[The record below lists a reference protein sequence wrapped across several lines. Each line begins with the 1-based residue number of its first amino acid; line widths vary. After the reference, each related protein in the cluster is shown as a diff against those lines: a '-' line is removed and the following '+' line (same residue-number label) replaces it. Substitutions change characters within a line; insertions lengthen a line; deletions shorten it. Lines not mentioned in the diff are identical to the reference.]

1 MDRRFSSEMAPDIA
15 SLLTRA
21 QEPSRVDLRAGS
33 AVGSGDVLYAG
44 GWFLSVQRGPCMSKY
59 LYGGRTVCLFLMIAL
74 LFTGVSAAV
83 PNDGQTPSTSGM
95 GPGMMGRAEERALDN
110 ATHEEMEE
118 LMERWMDG
126 TITPAE
132 EERLLEL
139 MDKHPGPSQMMFQRL
154 DRDGRTGWGP
164 GMMGWDDGVST
175 GVLLLMMGGAALLG
189 LVWLL
194 VGLLAILW
202 LLRQLRAPA

>member
-1 MDRRFSSEMAPDIA
+1 
-15 SLLTRA
+15 
-21 QEPSRVDLRAGS
+21 
-33 AVGSGDVLYAG
+33 
-44 GWFLSVQRGPCMSKY
+44 MSTY
-59 LYGGRTVCLFLMIAL
+59 LYGRRTVCLILMTAL

-83 PNDGQTPSTSGM
+83 PSDGRVPTASGM

-110 ATHEEMEE
+110 ATHEELEE
-118 LMERWMDG
+118 LMEKWMDG

-132 EERLLEL
+132 EDRLLEL
-139 MDKHPGPSQMMFQRL
+139 MDERPGPSQMMFRRL
-154 DRDGRTGWGP
+154 DRETWGGP
-164 GMMGWDDGVST
+164 GMMGWDGGVST
-175 GVLLLMMGGAALLG
+175 GVLLLMMGGIALLG